1 MLFFQSSLR
10 LAATLLLAA
19 APVAG
24 FLALSANPARAQNA
38 APVDPGA
45 ITADEIIEKVHL
57 SRALRDKT
65 VLQGQLEKDGKT
77 VPFSI
82 SMESDLIAFRFANPD
97 LILSLNINDKGSKLF
112 ESDGGKNREVP
123 LPRYSEGIRGTDLTY
138 DDISFRYLYWPKRV
152 KQPIE
157 ETVKTKKCYVVDLYA
172 PNKIGAYGVVRVFV
186 EKESW
191 ALLKIFCYD
200 WNGKQIKEC
209 AITSGMKVNG
219 ATTLKSMDVISYVP
233 DTKKVAGET
242 TFELRKP

>member
-1 MLFFQSSLR
+1 MSIFPSVLR
-10 LAATLLLAA
+10 LAAGLLLTA
-19 APVAG
+19 APVTG
-24 FLALSANPARAQNA
+24 FLALSAPPARAQAA

-65 VLQGQLEKDGKT
+65 VLQGELEKDGKI

-82 SMESDLIAFRFANPD
+82 SMASDLIAFRFANPD
-97 LILSLNINDKGSKLF
+97 LILSLNINDKGSKVL

-123 LPRYSEGIRGTDLTY
+123 PARYSEGIRGTDLTY
-138 DDISFRYLYWPKRV
+138 DDISFRYLYWTKRV
-152 KQPIE
+152 KQPLE

-172 PNKIGAYGVVRVFV
+172 PNKIGEYGVVRIFV
-186 EKESW
+186 EKESG

-219 ATTLKSMDVISYVP
+219 ATMLKSMDVIRYAS
-233 DTKKVAGET
+233 DTKKVIGET